1 MTEFIRARP
10 LSGAIDRVRHGEVA
24 DWLVVAIAV
33 SLPWSTS
40 ATAILIVVWLAAVI
54 PSLDPTSVRREL
66 LTPAGALPV
75 LLWGFAFIGMLWADV
90 AWNERF
96 QGLRGFHKLLV
107 IPLLLAQYRHSDRAK
122 WAILGFFL
130 SASALVALSWLT
142 PYPGLWGR
150 DKADVGVPVKDYTA
164 QSGIFAI
171 CAFGLFAQALEW
183 WRARRTQLA
192 LGAVFVGAVFIA
204 NILFVAT
211 ARTTLVIV
219 AVLLV
224 LFGFWQLRWKGVLA
238 VGLLGGVLAS
248 AAWLSSPYLRGRV
261 IDLAEDLQGHRA
273 EGAMTSAGLRLEFW
287 EKSADFIAAAPFVG
301 HGTGTIAAL
310 FRRSASGEEGTT
322 APVTGNPHNQILAV
336 AIQLGLVGTIVLIS
350 MWIVHLVLFCGPP
363 TVAWYGLTIVVGNAV
378 GSLFYSHLFDFTQ
391 GWLYVFGVG
400 MLGGVM
406 LGRHRADPSLRN
418 ARLTG
423 HSARSPAT

>member
-1 MTEFIRARP
+1 MTEFIKAGRF
-10 LSGAIDRVRHGEVA
+10 SGAIDRVRHGELA

-40 ATAILIVVWLAAVI
+40 ATAILIVLWLAAVI
-54 PSLDPTSVRREL
+54 PSLDPASVRREL
-66 LTPAGALPV
+66 LTPAGALPI
-75 LLWGFAFIGMLWADV
+75 LLWGLAVIGMLWADV
-90 AWNERF
+90 TWNERL

-107 IPLLLAQYRHSDRAK
+107 IPLLLAQYRRSDRAK
-122 WAILGFFL
+122 WAILAFCI

-150 DKADVGVPVKDYTA
+150 DKADVGVPVKDYIA
-164 QSGIFAI
+164 QSGIFTI
-171 CAFGLFAQALEW
+171 CAFGLFAQALDW
-183 WRARRTQLA
+183 WRARRRHLA
-192 LGAVFVGAVFIA
+192 LGAVFIGALFIA

-211 ARTTLVIV
+211 ARTTLVII
-219 AVLLV
+219 ALLLV

-248 AAWLSSPYLRGRV
+248 TAWLSSPYLRGRV
-261 IDLAEDLQGHRA
+261 IDLVEDLQGHRA

-287 EKSADFIAAAPFVG
+287 EKSVEFIAAAPFVG

-310 FRRSASGEEGTT
+310 FQRSASGEDGATV
-322 APVTGNPHNQILAV
+322 PVTGNPHNQILAV

-350 MWIVHLVLFCGPP
+350 MWIVHLALFCGSS
-363 TVAWYGLTIVVGNAV
+363 TVAWYGLTIVVGNVV
-378 GSLFYSHLFDFTQ
+378 GSLFNSHLFDFTH

-406 LGRHRADPSLRN
+406 LCRHRADPDLRKP
-418 ARLTG
+418 RLIS